1 MSDTGARTPFD
12 APKTPPALAVVAG
25 LAASVVVLIGM
36 REFADMLAPFF
47 LTISLFIAAYPIQPK
62 LVAAGVP
69 RVVAAV
75 LLGMLVFTILG
86 LFFYALTWSITQLV
100 TELPKYQAQFWDL
113 YRETV
118 AWLGTW
124 GVSETEVSK
133 QLQQLSPASF
143 AGILQSLLREVTS
156 VATLLVVIITMIFMM
171 AIDSGSFGERYR
183 TLYRHQPR
191 MWLSVADYTN
201 GVRRYWVVTTIFGLI
216 VAVIDVFALMILRV
230 PLAMVWGILSF
241 LTNYIPN
248 VGFII
253 GLIPPAIMALLAN
266 DPLTALLVVVIYS
279 VVNFGVQG
287 VIQPKFN
294 GDAVGVT
301 AMVAFLSLLLWSA
314 VFGALGALLAL
325 PMTLLVKALFIDHDP
340 NLRWVN
346 AFISNDPS
354 TADPYFDPDGDPPP
368 PEDPAEPRP
377 ARRPKPTRALR
388 TAPRRRI
395 RWGRRNGSAGTAARA
410 DGGPDV
416 EV

>member
-1 MSDTGARTPFD
+1 MTDSHSIGPQD
-12 APKTPPALAVVAG
+12 APTAPNAIAVVVALAG
-25 LAASVVVLIGM
+25 SVVVLLGM

-69 RVVAAV
+69 RVVASI

-100 TELPKYQAQFWDL
+100 TELPKYQAQFWNL
-113 YRETV
+113 YNETI

-124 GVSETEVSK
+124 GVSETDVSK

-143 AGILQSLLREVTS
+143 AGILQSTVRELTS

-171 AIDSGSFGERYR
+171 AIDSGTFGERYR

-191 MWLSVADYTN
+191 MWLSVADYTT
-201 GVRRYWVVTTIFGLI
+201 GVRRYWVVTTVFGLI
-216 VAVIDVFALMILRV
+216 VAVIDVFALMILGV

-266 DPLTALLVVVIYS
+266 DPLTALLVVIIYS
-279 VVNFGVQG
+279 VVNFGIQG
-287 VIQPKFN
+287 VVQPKFN

-301 AMVAFLSLLLWSA
+301 AMVALLSLLLWSA
-314 VFGALGALLAL
+314 VLGALGALLAL
-325 PMTLLVKALFIDHDP
+325 PMTLLIKALFIDHDP
-340 NLRWVN
+340 RLRWVN

-354 TADPYFDPDGDPPP
+354 TADPHVDLDGDPPP
-368 PEDPAEPRP
+368 PAEPEPGPRRPRP
-377 ARRPKPTRALR
+377 ARRLR
-388 TAPRRRI
+388 TPRTRRT
-395 RWGRRNGSAGTAARA
+395 RWGRRNGL
-410 DGGPDV
+410 GG
-416 EV
+416 

>member
-1 MSDTGARTPFD
+1 MTDSHSIGPRD
-12 APKTPPALAVVAG
+12 APTAPNAIAVVVALAG
-25 LAASVVVLIGM
+25 SVVVLLGM

-69 RVVAAV
+69 RVVASI

-100 TELPKYQAQFWDL
+100 TELPKYQAQFWNL
-113 YRETV
+113 YNETI

-124 GVSETEVSK
+124 GVSETDVSK

-143 AGILQSLLREVTS
+143 AGILQSTVRELTS

-171 AIDSGSFGERYR
+171 AIDSGTFGERYR

-191 MWLSVADYTN
+191 MWLSVADYTT
-201 GVRRYWVVTTIFGLI
+201 GVRRYWVVTTVFGLI
-216 VAVIDVFALMILRV
+216 VAVIDVFALMILGV

-266 DPLTALLVVVIYS
+266 DPLTALLVVIIYS
-279 VVNFGVQG
+279 VVNFGIQG
-287 VIQPKFN
+287 VVQPKFN

-301 AMVAFLSLLLWSA
+301 AMVALLSLLLWSA
-314 VFGALGALLAL
+314 VLGALGALLAL
-325 PMTLLVKALFIDHDP
+325 PMTLLIKALFIDHDP
-340 NLRWVN
+340 RLRWVN

-354 TADPYFDPDGDPPP
+354 TADPHVDLDGDPPP
-368 PEDPAEPRP
+368 PAEPEPRPRRPRP
-377 ARRPKPTRALR
+377 ARRLR
-388 TAPRRRI
+388 TPRTRRT
-395 RWGRRNGSAGTAARA
+395 RWGRRNGL
-410 DGGPDV
+410 GG
-416 EV
+416 